1 MNTLTHNVPSKPRGA
16 QAMHLVLKLV
26 KICLISAVTLGTT
39 SQAQTSA
46 TDSSQLYI
54 DSMYVT
60 SVPSGQWTLP
70 RTIVQGTLNNKLYT
84 LQVTVGAFSSP
95 WIFETEKF
103 YPVVSSDG
111 GAVKIKV
118 PYKSKTRVVTLHVMA
133 VEPLPNSK

>member
-1 MNTLTHNVPSKPRGA
+1 MKPRGA
-16 QAMHLVLKLV
+16 QALHLVLKLV
-26 KICLISAVTLGTT
+26 QIYLIGAVTLGTT
-39 SQAQTSA
+39 SQAQTAA

-70 RTIVQGTLNNKLYT
+70 RTIVQGTLNKKLYT

-103 YPVVSSDG
+103 YPIVSFDG

-133 VEPLPNSK
+133 VEPLPK